1 MVPIG
6 IVIVLAS
13 VLGGYALEHGNF
25 NTLWQPVELLI
36 IFGAAVGA
44 TVTACPPKV
53 LKQVLGGFKT
63 VFGGHLATRAEFLE
77 VLGCV
82 NAILSKIRKEGLIS
96 IEQDVENPETSPL
109 FKNFPMVMHNVSL
122 VQFMTDNL
130 KIISSTTI
138 EAYRLDA
145 LMELD
150 TDSNH
155 HNELIP
161 SVQIQRLGDALPALG
176 IVAAVMGVVITMG
189 KISEP
194 PEVLGHS
201 IGAALVGTFLGILL
215 SYGFFQP
222 FSANIEYKVND
233 HGVSFNVVR
242 VAFVAFINGS
252 SPQIAVEF
260 GRRAIG
266 GLDRPTFQELE
277 AYLRE
282 KK

>member
-6 IVIVLAS
+6 ILLVLAS

-25 NTLWQPVELLI
+25 GTLFQPVELLI

-44 TVTACPPKV
+44 TVVACPPKV
-53 LKQVLGGFKT
+53 LKLTLGGFKT
-63 VFGGHLATRAEFLE
+63 VFGGHMSTRGEFLE

-96 IEQDVENPETSPL
+96 IEQDVEDPDTSPL
-109 FKNFPMVMHNVSL
+109 FKNFPLVAHNVAL
-122 VQFMTDNL
+122 VRFMTDNL

-150 TDSNH
+150 ADSNH
-155 HNELIP
+155 HNDLIP

-233 HGVSFNVVR
+233 HSIAFSVVR
-242 VAFVAFINGS
+242 VSLVAFINGS

>member
-1 MVPIG
+1 MPPVG
-6 IVIVLAS
+6 ILIVLGC
-13 VLGGYALEHGNF
+13 VIGGYLMEHGN
-25 NTLWQPVELLI
+25 LHRLYQPIELLI
-36 IFGAAVGA
+36 IFGSGIGA
-44 TVTACPPKV
+44 MVTSCPPKV
-53 LKQVLGGFKT
+53 LKNLISALKLA
-63 VFGGHLATRAEFLE
+63 FGGHSLDKGFFLE
-77 VLGCV
+77 LLGCV

-96 IEQDVENPETSPL
+96 IEQDVENPENSPL
-109 FKNFPMVMHNVSL
+109 FKNFPAVAHDAHL

-155 HNELIP
+155 HHELIGP
-161 SVQIQRLGDALPALG
+161 AMVNKLGDALPALG
-176 IVAAVMGVVITMG
+176 IVACVLGVVLTMG

-194 PEVLGHS
+194 PEVLGES

-222 FSANIEYKVND
+222 FATNAELKINE
-233 HGVSFNVVR
+233 HGIPYGVVR
-242 VAFVAFINGS
+242 VALVAFINGS

-266 GLDRPTFQELE
+266 GPDRPTFQELE

>member
-1 MVPIG
+1 MAPFG
-6 IVIVLAS
+6 IIIVLGA
-13 VLGGYALEHGNF
+13 VIGGYVLEKGNLA
-25 NTLWQPVELLI
+25 TLYQPVELLI
-36 IFGAAVGA
+36 IFGAAAGGL
-44 TVTACPPKV
+44 VTSCPPKV
-53 LKQVLGGFKT
+53 LKNVLAGFKT
-63 VFGGHLATRAEFLE
+63 VFGGHMADKGYYLE

-96 IEQDVENPETSPL
+96 IEQDVENPTNSPL
-109 FKNFPMVMHNVSL
+109 FKNFPGVLHNESL
-122 VQFMTDNL
+122 VGFMTDNL

-150 TDSNH
+150 VDTNH
-155 HNELIP
+155 HYELIP
-161 SVQIQRLGDALPALG
+161 ASSIAKLADALPAMG
-176 IVAAVMGVVITMG
+176 IVAAVMGVTITMG

-215 SYGFFQP
+215 SYGFFAP
-222 FSANIEYKVND
+222 FSQNIEHKVAD
-233 HGVSFNVVR
+233 HGVAFQVVR

-266 GLDRPTFQELE
+266 GPDRPGFAELE